1 MRPSF
6 RIHKSLV
13 NQGMTLI
20 EVVIA
25 LMLLIAF
32 MGVYVAVTEFINRFM
47 GESEKVLPGS
57 QGLLMDQHQLQMAM
71 DRLADI
77 LAQPGIEQSE
87 IASIIISGCTYDPI
101 GSWSLP
107 GQKPDLPPGY
117 RICLRSTSLVE
128 SPLPQLLDRG
138 KFPSS
143 RPGIYV
149 LQALPDE
156 VSATTQQSRRVF
168 CRPKPFC

>member
-1 MRPSF
+1 MNTALLQLKPLRD
-6 RIHKSLV
+6 
-13 NQGMTLI
+13 QGMTLV
-20 EVVIA
+20 EVMIA
-25 LMLLIAF
+25 LMLLVAF
-32 MGVYVAVTEFINRFM
+32 MGVYVAVTEFTNRFL

-57 QGLLMDQHQLQMAM
+57 QGLLVDQHQLQTAM
-71 DRLADI
+71 DRLADS

-87 IASIIISGCTYDPI
+87 IAYMITSGCTYDPM

-107 GQKPDLPPGY
+107 GAKPDLPPGY
-117 RICLRSTSLVE
+117 RICLRSTSLSE
-128 SPLPQLLDRG
+128 SPITQLLDRP
-138 KFPSS
+138 KFPLA

-156 VSATTQQSRRVF
+156 VSATTQQSRRLF